1 VIKLFSFLQ
10 RRPELTHEEFRD
22 MWSAFGERLLDV
34 PELDTLVRRYVQ
46 NRAIQGAAVP
56 ELTLS
61 GFDGAGELWFDSLD
75 DLEAAVRLP
84 GYRAAIAS
92 DGARFADPVRA
103 IRLAAEES
111 PQFDRGFG
119 EVKFIGLS
127 KRSAEF
133 TTREDWIR
141 YWIDIHG
148 PLAHGIPEF
157 TRYYGKYVHNYV
169 LPSDAG
175 SGGQTPEYDG
185 IVEEWLESVEDF
197 GRCLAEPTYLE
208 FVRPDEIKFVDFAG
222 SHMMVAEEHVVLAGS
237 S

>member
-1 VIKLFSFLQ
+1 VIKLFTFLQ
-10 RRPELTHEEFRD
+10 RGPELAHGEFRD
-22 MWSAFGERLLDV
+22 RWSDFGERLLEV
-34 PELDTLVRRYVQ
+34 PELAALVRRYVQ

-61 GFDGAGELWFDSLD
+61 GFDGAGELWFDSLH
-75 DLEAAVRLP
+75 DLESAVRLP
-84 GYRAAIAS
+84 AYRAAIAS
-92 DGARFADPVRA
+92 DEARFADPGCT

-133 TTREDWIR
+133 ATREDWIR
-141 YWIDIHG
+141 YWIDAHG

-175 SGGQTPEYDG
+175 SGGLTPAFDG
-185 IVEEWLESVEDF
+185 IVEEWLVSVEDF
-197 GRCLAEPTYLE
+197 GHCLAEPAYLE
-208 FVRPDEIKFVDFAG
+208 LVRPDEIKFVDFAG
-222 SHMMVAEEHVVLAGS
+222 SHMMVTEEHVVLAGS